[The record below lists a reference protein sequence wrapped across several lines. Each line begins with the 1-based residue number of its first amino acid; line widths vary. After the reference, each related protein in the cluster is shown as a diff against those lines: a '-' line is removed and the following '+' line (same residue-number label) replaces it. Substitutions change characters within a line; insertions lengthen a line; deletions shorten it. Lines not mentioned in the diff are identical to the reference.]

1 MPSNRDVYVTAG
13 KRSKRHPE
21 TPTMKDEDQN
31 QKQLINEWPGLRQ
44 QTAELKASD
53 AKTKKSRRVS
63 KSIHYQLFESTA
75 DAIMLLDEK
84 GFFDCNNATLE
95 LFGCG
100 SRKEF
105 CAKHPG
111 ELSPPTQPDGR
122 DSMDFANNNIAIAM
136 RKGNYRFEHVH
147 RRTDGT
153 EFPAEVLL
161 TCIEM
166 KGGKILQAVVRDI
179 TERKRAEKELERY
192 AEDMRIAKDQE
203 EDNAARLV
211 ELLHE
216 LEITKAKAEEATRA
230 KSDFLAN
237 MSHEIRTPMN
247 GVIGMTELLLETK
260 LEDEQRDYAEAVKSS
275 ADALLT
281 VINDILDFSKI
292 EAGKLDLFPIDFG
305 LWDCLGDTLSTLN
318 VVAREK
324 GLELLADVHPDVPD
338 QLVGDPGRLRQI
350 IVNLIGNAIKFTEE
364 GEVVLRAKLD
374 AETDTHATVRFSV
387 TDTGIGIPK
396 DRQAAIFQSFT
407 QADGSTTRKFG
418 GTGLGLTISKQLAE
432 MMGGEIGVQSE
443 AGKGSTFWFTVV
455 LEKQAKDDAA
465 TSAATIPADI
475 RGLRVLVVDDN
486 ATNRTILRKQLT
498 SWGCRPTE
506 TEDGESALNI
516 LREAQTSG
524 DGFPLA
530 ILDMQMPEM
539 DGETLGQTIKA
550 DPALSDTVLVMM
562 TSIAGRRDD
571 AQRWRE
577 IGFAAAIAK
586 PVRQSLLYNTLVEVM
601 SKEACAEAEAP
612 ESPAESAASLA
623 IEAGT
628 NGRLRILLA
637 EDNAINQKLAILLL
651 EKKGWRVTAVSDGN
665 ETLQALESGS
675 FDLILM
681 DVQMP
686 KMGGFEATQAI
697 REKETGTGAH
707 IPIVAMTAHAM
718 KGDKEKCLKA
728 GMDDYVAKP
737 INAKEL
743 YATIERMMD
752 DRPQPPTDQNLPQVP
767 NLRELARLDL
777 STVIDAVDGDKEL
790 LKELAEGFVEDSA
803 GQLEELRESLEKGD
817 SEQIERRAHRLR
829 GAVGN
834 FGAKTA
840 YDLAFQ
846 LETRGRESRL
856 DGAVEIYGK
865 LEQEMARVKAFF
877 LEPGWLEGIMS
888 NK

>member
-1 MPSNRDVYVTAG
+1 
-13 KRSKRHPE
+13 
-21 TPTMKDEDQN
+21 
-31 QKQLINEWPGLRQ
+31 
-44 QTAELKASD
+44 
-53 AKTKKSRRVS
+53 
-63 KSIHYQLFESTA
+63 
-75 DAIMLLDEK
+75 
-84 GFFDCNNATLE
+84 
-95 LFGCG
+95 
-100 SRKEF
+100 
-105 CAKHPG
+105 
-111 ELSPPTQPDGR
+111 
-122 DSMDFANNNIAIAM
+122 
-136 RKGNYRFEHVH
+136 
-147 RRTDGT
+147 
-153 EFPAEVLL
+153 
-161 TCIEM
+161 
-166 KGGKILQAVVRDI
+166 
-179 TERKRAEKELERY
+179 
-192 AEDMRIAKDQE
+192 
-203 EDNAARLV
+203 
-211 ELLHE
+211 
-216 LEITKAKAEEATRA
+216 
-230 KSDFLAN
+230 
-237 MSHEIRTPMN
+237 
-247 GVIGMTELLLETK
+247 
-260 LEDEQRDYAEAVKSS
+260 
-275 ADALLT
+275 
-281 VINDILDFSKI
+281 
-292 EAGKLDLFPIDFG
+292 
-305 LWDCLGDTLSTLN
+305 
-318 VVAREK
+318 
-324 GLELLADVHPDVPD
+324 
-338 QLVGDPGRLRQI
+338 
-350 IVNLIGNAIKFTEE
+350 
-364 GEVVLRAKLD
+364 
-374 AETDTHATVRFSV
+374 
-387 TDTGIGIPK
+387 
-396 DRQAAIFQSFT
+396 
-407 QADGSTTRKFG
+407 
-418 GTGLGLTISKQLAE
+418 
-432 MMGGEIGVQSE
+432 
-443 AGKGSTFWFTVV
+443 
-455 LEKQAKDDAA
+455 
-465 TSAATIPADI
+465 
-475 RGLRVLVVDDN
+475 
-486 ATNRTILRKQLT
+486 
-498 SWGCRPTE
+498 
-506 TEDGESALNI
+506 
-516 LREAQTSG
+516 
-524 DGFPLA
+524 
-530 ILDMQMPEM
+530 
-539 DGETLGQTIKA
+539 
-550 DPALSDTVLVMM
+550 MM

-623 IEAGT
+623 IEAGA

-752 DRPQPPTDQNLPQVP
+752 DRPQPPTDPNLPQVP